1 MRQRFLRYF
10 AMAVFATAFAF
21 GVHLALN
28 NENARLGYELADV
41 QKRGDQLAAQRNL
54 LALEAATL
62 RQMDRVEAV
71 ARGSFGMDVPD
82 PSRVITISSA
92 QAQRLSGR
100 TP

>member
-1 MRQRFLRYF
+1 
-10 AMAVFATAFAF
+10 
-21 GVHLALN
+21 
-28 NENARLGYELADV
+28 
-41 QKRGDQLAAQRNL
+41 
-54 LALEAATL
+54 
-62 RQMDRVEAV
+62 MDRVEAV